1 MDAVVLT
8 CVLVIF
14 AATFSNL
21 AYVPLAPFLA
31 SETAVGVLLS
41 SQGFAS
47 CLALVPSGWAVDRL
61 GSEYVLRL
69 GSVVFALSLMFSSV
83 SAAFLAQ
90 LLGRLCNGA
99 GGSMLFCSA
108 MAMIMER
115 FQDPV
120 RAEYVGVSL
129 GLGTV
134 GGLAGPPAAGYIFAL
149 AMGAGAWAPQALAL
163 APTGVMLAL
172 AYAALLRVPKADFSP
187 KEPLLESGRGQE
199 GLCPR
204 LFGVYA
210 AVGAPSWV
218 ISLALACLFGA
229 QGALLCGGAL
239 AMQAQGFT
247 ARDIGL
253 VPVPAGFMQAL
264 FSRWGGRM
272 AGTPRQRISIMVL
285 SPLSL
290 AAGLLCCPALAR
302 CIPPGGAVLPVALA
316 VGACSAAMAAA
327 DAPSI
332 SLMSELAARHGRGYG
347 EAMTA
352 SEFAV
357 CGGQA
362 IGPSL
367 GVWLLQW
374 GGFDGLCL
382 VPAACAALVSIAC
395 ATFLR
400 HEDPSPECSAA

>member
-8 CVLVIF
+8 CVLAIF
-14 AATFSNL
+14 AATFGTS
-21 AYVPLAPFLA
+21 AYVPLAPFL
-31 SETAVGVLLS
+31 SSKTAVGVLLS

-120 RAEYVGVSL
+120 RAEYVGVSI
-129 GLGTV
+129 GMGTV
-134 GGLAGPPAAGYIFAL
+134 GNLAGPPAAGYIFAL
-149 AMGAGAWAPQALAL
+149 AVEAGAWEPQALAL
-163 APTGVMLAL
+163 APAGVMLL
-172 AYAALLRVPKADFSP
+172 LTYAALLRVPKADFSP
-187 KEPLLESGRGQE
+187 RKPLLESGRGQE
-199 GLCPR
+199 GLCSR
-204 LFGVYA
+204 FFGVYA
-210 AVGAPSWV
+210 AVGIPSWV
-218 ISLALACLFGA
+218 ISFALACLFGV
-229 QGALLCGGAL
+229 QSALLCGGAL
-239 AMQAQGFT
+239 EMQMEGFT
-247 ARDIGL
+247 AREIGL
-253 VPVPAGFMQAL
+253 APVPAGLLQA
-264 FSRWGGRM
+264 FCSRWGGRM

-290 AAGLLCCPALAR
+290 AASLLCCPALTW
-302 CIPPGGAVLPVALA
+302 CIPQGSTMLPIVIA
-316 VGACSAAMAAA
+316 VGACSAAMAVA

>member
-187 KEPLLESGRGQE
+187 RKPLLESGRGQE
-199 GLCPR
+199 GLCSR
-204 LFGVYA
+204 FFGVYA
-210 AVGAPSWV
+210 AVGIPSWV
-218 ISLALACLFGA
+218 ISFALACLFGV
-229 QGALLCGGAL
+229 QSALLCGGAL
-239 AMQAQGFT
+239 EMQMEGFT
-247 ARDIGL
+247 AREIGL
-253 VPVPAGFMQAL
+253 APVPAGLLQA
-264 FSRWGGRM
+264 FCSRWGGRM

-290 AAGLLCCPALAR
+290 AASLLCCPALTW
-302 CIPPGGAVLPVALA
+302 CIPQGSTMLPIVIA
-316 VGACSAAMAAA
+316 VGACSAAMAVA